1 MLSLIAVLVVIGI
14 SGWMIVSSISDKKK
28 ISKAEFILT
37 TGAGVAASSLA
48 FLSYY
53 IGG

>member
-14 SGWMIVSSISDKKK
+14 SGWMIVSSISNKKK

-37 TGAGVAASSLA
+37 TGAGVAASYLA

>member
-1 MLSLIAVLVVIGI
+1 MLSLIAVLVVFGT
-14 SGWMIVSSISDKKK
+14 SGWMIVSSINNKKK

-37 TGAGVAASSLA
+37 TGAGVTAGSLA
-48 FLSYY
+48 LLSYY

>member
-1 MLSLIAVLVVIGI
+1 MLSLIAVLIVFGM
-14 SGWMIVSSISDKKK
+14 SGWMIVSSINNKKK
-28 ISKAEFILT
+28 ISKVEFILT